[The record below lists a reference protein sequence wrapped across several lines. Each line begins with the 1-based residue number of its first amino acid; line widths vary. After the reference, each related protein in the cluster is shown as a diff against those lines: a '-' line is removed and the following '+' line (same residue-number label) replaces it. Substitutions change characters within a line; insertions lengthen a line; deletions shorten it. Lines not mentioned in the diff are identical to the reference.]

1 MRIYCHFYLICGS
14 FTLRY
19 LLLIKYHKIHMVSS
33 LTFHFL
39 TMSVIQLDCCHLPQN
54 CILKMLPLHGAD
66 SISEQ
71 FKLAA
76 KNSQHLLI
84 RSSASTATRG
94 STTRTGSLGSHGS
107 GLHFLGR
114 GEAGRVLFLY
124 EMLVSSPP

>member
-1 MRIYCHFYLICGS
+1 
-14 FTLRY
+14 
-19 LLLIKYHKIHMVSS
+19 MVSS

-76 KNSQHLLI
+76 KNNQHLLI
-84 RSSASTATRG
+84 RNSAFHSHTRIHDEDG
-94 STTRTGSLGSHGS
+94 QPWEPWQR
-107 GLHFLGR
+107 
-114 GEAGRVLFLY
+114 
-124 EMLVSSPP
+124 P